1 MANKR
6 ERQAMLHREL
16 KEYEATISDLTVA
29 ERKELREWVAK
40 GNSVYDNGYYM
51 AGEDGNPT
59 DYITANRITAD
70 MVKNPQD
77 YNFGCSENTPS
88 KEVEAG
94 DEPAF

>member
-1 MANKR
+1 MASKR

-29 ERKELREWVAK
+29 ERKELREWVAE
-40 GNSVYDNGYYM
+40 GNSAYDNGCYM
-51 AGEDGNPT
+51 AGEDGNPM

-77 YNFGCSENTPS
+77 YNFGGSGDTLS
-88 KEVEAG
+88 KDVAIG
-94 DEPAF
+94 DDPAF